1 MTFSTPKP
9 ADPQRE
15 TVRCRDCRAKTE
27 LMVSMMNPRDGR
39 TLRIF
44 RCQCGRLTTKADSA

>member
-1 MTFSTPKP
+1 MTFSTPMP

-15 TVRCRDCRAKTE
+15 AVRCRDCRAKTE
-27 LMVSMMNPRDGR
+27 LMVRMMNPRDGR

-44 RCQCGRLTTKADSA
+44 RCDCGRLTTTSDGG

>member
-15 TVRCRDCRAKTE
+15 AVRCRVCRAKTE

-44 RCQCGRLTTKADSA
+44 RCRCEMLTTTAESA